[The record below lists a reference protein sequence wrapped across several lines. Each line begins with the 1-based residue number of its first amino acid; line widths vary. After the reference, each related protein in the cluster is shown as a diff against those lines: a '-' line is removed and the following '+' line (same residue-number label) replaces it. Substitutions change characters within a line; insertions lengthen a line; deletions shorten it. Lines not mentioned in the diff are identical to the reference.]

1 MGNSKLRHPIKR
13 MTVES
18 NPTVTCSP
26 QVVYD
31 ITMIFVVVNEGVG
44 GDEIRGGDRGAPRL
58 ANAPHS

>member
-1 MGNSKLRHPIKR
+1 

-44 GDEIRGGDRGAPRL
+44 GDEIRGGDGGAPRL